1 MNEINR
7 SEVACLREQIVREY
21 QAANRLF
28 TDFTATAR
36 HEYITKR
43 QENIGA
49 CFEELSK
56 LMPPEEA
63 IVIVAETLNALQSS
77 CSLSGSTS

>member
-1 MNEINR
+1 MGH
-7 SEVACLREQIVREY
+7 SDVARLRERIEQEY
-21 QAANRLF
+21 RASQRVF
-28 TDFTATAR
+28 TEFTPTAK

-43 QENIGA
+43 QENIGI

-63 IVIVAETLNALQSS
+63 IVLVAETLNALQSS
-77 CSLSGSTS
+77 GSLSGSTS

>member
-1 MNEINR
+1 MNETNK
-7 SEVACLREQIVREY
+7 SEVALLREQIEREY
-21 QAANRLF
+21 RASQRVF
-28 TDFTATAR
+28 THFTHIAK

-43 QENIGA
+43 QENIGI

-63 IVIVAETLNALQSS
+63 IVIVAETLNGLQLYD
-77 CSLSGSTS
+77 SLSGNTS